1 MPLSCSQQ
9 LLSKIPSQ
17 IFLYYQE
24 VQVLNS
30 RGSIHSALVIRLQ
43 VEIMMI
49 WQGKIIVICNQQYQ
63 VYESCSS
70 CFTFT
75 NANVNKIICMWKTNQ
90 DNPNL

>member
-30 RGSIHSALVIRLQ
+30 LGSGIHSAFVIRLQ

-49 WQGKIIVICNQQYQ
+49 CQGKIIVICNQQYQ
-63 VYESCSS
+63 VYE
-70 CFTFT
+70 
-75 NANVNKIICMWKTNQ
+75 
-90 DNPNL
+90 